1 MGLLESHPWRKR
13 LMVLVVGWEELWG
26 RRPTRGRVTLN
37 GFKYYIHSDKTSNT
51 IILIYLCIMRHFK
64 FNNLLWIQ
72 TFLCVKRKIWL
83 KLAVSLSEHCEELWI
98 RKFRGGACCQPD
110 ELLKANP
117 FSSAVISFW
126 KRPFAVVALIAGICL
141 LDLYDTARHKP
152 TFLM

>member
-1 MGLLESHPWRKR
+1 
-13 LMVLVVGWEELWG
+13 
-26 RRPTRGRVTLN
+26 
-37 GFKYYIHSDKTSNT
+37 
-51 IILIYLCIMRHFK
+51 MRHFK
-64 FNNLLWIQ
+64 FNNLLRIQ
-72 TFLCVKRKIWL
+72 YFLCVKRKIWL

-141 LDLYDTARHKP
+141 LDLYDTARPMRTYCSHVNGCDMVFKGFFSLFGH
-152 TFLM
+152 TTSWYISNQKGDIEQYFMLFIM